1 MATSTTNSRL
11 QAYNPSTRKY
21 EQLHCESGRILVK
34 DVGTPTELSITESL
48 LDLYLDGAVVQADSA
63 NSFFRPANGEDGWEY
78 MNTMVGP
85 SNAYFYS
92 SSLPGEPSL
101 TVSDLEGQFFVCQVK
116 SVASLP
122 FIAYHTKPQSGDTL
136 WYHSR
141 RVFIAPTGT
150 YLNSGQQVL
159 FYWGLE
165 PSASVFPHTPRVL
178 LEVDEISTQGPNQG
192 IEELLFMSVN
202 TNSAATS
209 LSQRYVLEAAGFIAH
224 GQQRVF
230 RFSHNSKQVNG
241 ELNLAALS
249 VSGGKLSVDAGTM
262 TINNSSS
269 SVLIYG
275 YDSTG
280 ATNKVISTTSS
291 GAVQTNVMNAVSVF
305 NTPGNE
311 LVFKKSAPTV
321 QTLYSG
327 SISANSNYGNLDV
340 LQYSSADVLV
350 SVPANALSSG
360 GSLYVGV
367 SDNGSEWYKLTNYST
382 YLSTST
388 TAATYAMSLPA
399 INTRYMCVFTDSYS
413 GLATNTGESIT
424 VKVSLKL

>member
-21 EQLHCESGRILVK
+21 EQLHCEGGRILVK
-34 DVGTPTELSITESL
+34 DAGTSTELPITESI

-78 MNTMVGP
+78 MNTMVGA

-92 SSLPGEPSL
+92 SSLQGEPTL
-101 TVSDLEGQFFVCQVK
+101 TVSNLDGQFFVCQVK

-122 FIAYHTKPQSGDTL
+122 FIAYHTKPVSGSTG
-136 WYHSR
+136 WYQTR
-141 RVFIAPTGT
+141 RVFIAPAGT

-159 FYWGLE
+159 LYWGKE
-165 PSASVFPHTPRVL
+165 PSASVFPNTPRVL
-178 LEVDEISTQGPNQG
+178 LEVDGVSTQGPNSG
-192 IEELLFMSVN
+192 TEDVN
-202 TNSAATS
+202 TAATS
-209 LSQRYVLEAAGFIAH
+209 LSQRYILQAAGFIAH
-224 GQQRVF
+224 GQQRMF
-230 RFSHNSKQVNG
+230 RFSHKSKQVNG

-275 YDSTG
+275 YDSTL
-280 ATNKVISTTSS
+280 ASNKVISTTSS
-291 GAVQTNVMNAVSVF
+291 GAVQTSVLNAVSVF

-311 LVFKKSAPTV
+311 LVVKKSAPTV
-321 QTLYSG
+321 MTLHSG
-327 SISANSNYGNLDV
+327 SVSANSYYGNLDV
-340 LQYSSADVLV
+340 LQYNSADVLV

-367 SDNGSEWYKLTNYST
+367 SDNAVDWYKLTNYST
-382 YLSTST
+382 YLTTSS
-388 TAATYAMSLPA
+388 TAATYGMSLSA
-399 INTRYMCVFTDSYS
+399 INTRYMCIFTDSYN
-413 GLATNTGESIT
+413 GPTTNSEQIIT